1 MFSTMKGM
9 SFSSNIIVAL
19 ITTVASALML
29 AFAYNNAAIQRRI
42 RYAARWRARGIA
54 DVCASS
60 CAALRALAVRRPL
73 RAAAPPSKRSVA
85 LPLPR
90 ALVMLMLVCCRRHR
104 RMPPSACRLPRMLSA
119 LSMSSMSRPCSS

>member
-42 RYAARWRARGIA
+42 RYAASRPMARAR
-54 DVCASS
+54 
-60 CAALRALAVRRPL
+60 
-73 RAAAPPSKRSVA
+73 
-85 LPLPR
+85 
-90 ALVMLMLVCCRRHR
+90 HR
-104 RMPPSACRLPRMLSA
+104 
-119 LSMSSMSRPCSS
+119 